1 MLNYPHLVKQICGF
15 YRYKQYLFK
24 YAMIDFSVINSGAS
38 FYKADLHIHSFG
50 EEGSYDVTDTNMTP
64 ENIVDT
70 AIEQGLSIISITD
83 HNEDRNSNRAIKYS
97 QGKKILVIPGIEI
110 STLQGHLL
118 VYFEK
123 YDDLKNFRGK
133 LTISDNKETCAQG
146 IVECL
151 SLAKQYNGIGVLA
164 HIELDSGFEKTIN
177 RFDPKMSAI
186 LTHDTLFALEISDK
200 NSVDLYTDN
209 DQSKDAA
216 ERKRLINER
225 RQALELENNYELPKL
240 MSSDAHTLNKLG
252 LNASG
257 EKKLTRIKLDT
268 LDFNAFRIALLSS
281 NSRIRIEN
289 LIPEKLP
296 RFVGL
301 HIEGGLLDNQTIHF
315 SNNLTCIIGGRGAGK
330 STMLESLRESS
341 GNKSDLS
348 VVDSEVWPEKIYLQ
362 YEDETGQVFNF
373 SREKNATTINTTNP
387 DSLSKIQIESYGQGE
402 TAKTIQF
409 SEKNPQYL
417 IDFLNSFLDLEN
429 LNSEDNALR
438 EKLNDNQSKLRALRI
453 DVSQIPE
460 VTKMKNSLEGKL
472 KQLQQDKASELVN
485 FHLALIR
492 EREIR
497 SSIIADLKSLVERYK
512 EILSD
517 KTIFENFEAINGD
530 EIKVGKDNFVQVK
543 EIVRKFGSIVSS
555 KHSELNT
562 ELTQNISDLNV
573 QLKEWASKEK
583 EIQDKI
589 DAKKK
594 ELEDKGIPFDLGKIN
609 QITKDVVTY
618 QTKLKLLQQKDI
630 DLKALIKEREGLIAA
645 RTDIKNKIYYF
656 HLEFAKTINNNLKNS
671 VDNFFVSVKY
681 KQGNYSP
688 AFESAIKG
696 LSQWRLLKKSE
707 MLVANCTPI
716 AFANAVRSRNLD
728 FMKSISDEDGR
739 VYSDDEINS
748 LLSKALDNFNF
759 EDFDSLMFDDKP
771 SIIVSKTVLD
781 QDGTAKTINRPLN
794 QLSLGQQQSIL
805 LAILLQSKSKV
816 PLLIDQ
822 PEDNLDSEFIYK
834 SIVANLRLIKEFR
847 QVIIVTHNPNIA
859 VLGDAELIVPL
870 KSTSIKSMIIERGSI
885 DNEKTRKLCCEILE
899 GGKQAFKRRQ
909 EIYKI

>member
-1 MLNYPHLVKQICGF
+1 
-15 YRYKQYLFK
+15 
-24 YAMIDFSVINSGAS
+24 MIDFSVINSGAS

-177 RFDPKMSAI
+177 RYDPKMSAI

-497 SSIIADLKSLVERYK
+497 STIITDLNALVAKYK

-517 KTIFENFEAINGD
+517 KTIFNNFETIDSN
-530 EIKVGKDNFVQVK
+530 EIKVGKDNFLQVK
-543 EIVRKFGSIVSS
+543 EIVRRFGNIVAA
-555 KHSELNT
+555 KQSELNT
-562 ELTQNISDLNV
+562 ELAQNIQDLKV
-573 QLKEWASKEK
+573 QLTEWGGKEK
-583 EIQDKI
+583 EIQSKI

-594 ELEDKGIPFDLGKIN
+594 ELEDKGIPFDLGQIN

-618 QTKLKLLQQKDI
+618 QTKLKSLQQKDI
-630 DLKALIKEREGLIAA
+630 DLKALVKEREGLIAA
-645 RTDIKNKIYYF
+645 RTDIKNRIYYF

-707 MLVANCTPI
+707 LLVANCTPI

-781 QDGTAKTINRPLN
+781 QNGTAKTINRPLN

>member
-1 MLNYPHLVKQICGF
+1 
-15 YRYKQYLFK
+15 
-24 YAMIDFSVINSGAS
+24 MIDFSVINSGAC

-209 DQSKDAA
+209 DISKDAA

-497 SSIIADLKSLVERYK
+497 STIITDLNALVAKYK

-517 KTIFENFEAINGD
+517 KTIFNNFETIDSN
-530 EIKVGKDNFVQVK
+530 EIKVGKDNFLQVK
-543 EIVRKFGSIVSS
+543 EIVRRFGNIVAA
-555 KHSELNT
+555 KQSELNT
-562 ELTQNISDLNV
+562 ELAQNIQDLKA
-573 QLKEWASKEK
+573 QLTEWGGKEK
-583 EIQDKI
+583 EIQSKI

-618 QTKLKLLQQKDI
+618 QTKLKSLQQKDI
-630 DLKALIKEREGLIAA
+630 DLKALVKEREGLIAA
-645 RTDIKNKIYYF
+645 RTDIKNRIYYF

-707 MLVANCTPI
+707 LLVANCTPI

-771 SIIVSKTVLD
+771 SIIVSKTVLE

-870 KSTSIKSMIIERGSI
+870 KSTSIKSMIIESGSI

>member
-1 MLNYPHLVKQICGF
+1 
-15 YRYKQYLFK
+15 
-24 YAMIDFSVINSGAS
+24 MIDFSVINSGAS

-50 EEGSYDVTDTNMTP
+50 EDGSYDVTDTNMTP

>member
-1 MLNYPHLVKQICGF
+1 
-15 YRYKQYLFK
+15 
-24 YAMIDFSVINSGAS
+24 MIDFSVINSGAS

-209 DQSKDAA
+209 DISKDAA

-497 SSIIADLKSLVERYK
+497 STIITDLNALVAKYK

-517 KTIFENFEAINGD
+517 KTIFNNFETIDSN
-530 EIKVGKDNFVQVK
+530 EIKVGKDNFLQVK
-543 EIVRKFGSIVSS
+543 EIVRRFGNIVAA
-555 KHSELNT
+555 KQSELNT
-562 ELTQNISDLNV
+562 ELAQNIQDLKA
-573 QLKEWASKEK
+573 QLTEWGGKEK
-583 EIQDKI
+583 EIQSKI

-618 QTKLKLLQQKDI
+618 QTKLKSLQQKDI
-630 DLKALIKEREGLIAA
+630 DLKALVKEREGLIAA
-645 RTDIKNKIYYF
+645 RTDIKNRIYYF

-671 VDNFFVSVKY
+671 VNNFFVSVKY

-707 MLVANCTPI
+707 LLVANCTPI

-771 SIIVSKTVLD
+771 SIIVSKTVLE

-870 KSTSIKSMIIERGSI
+870 KSTSIKSMIIESGSI

-909 EIYKI
+909 EIYKIPVGGINLVHT

>member
-50 EEGSYDVTDTNMTP
+50 EDGSYDVTDTNMTP

>member
-1 MLNYPHLVKQICGF
+1 
-15 YRYKQYLFK
+15 
-24 YAMIDFSVINSGAS
+24 MIDFSVINSGAS

-186 LTHDTLFALEISDK
+186 LTHDTLFALEISNK

-497 SSIIADLKSLVERYK
+497 STIITDLNALVAKYK

-517 KTIFENFEAINGD
+517 KTIFNNFETIDSN
-530 EIKVGKDNFVQVK
+530 EIKVGKDNFLQVK
-543 EIVRKFGSIVSS
+543 EIVRRFGNIVAA
-555 KHSELNT
+555 KQSELNT
-562 ELTQNISDLNV
+562 ELAQNIQDLKA
-573 QLKEWASKEK
+573 QLTEWGGKEK
-583 EIQDKI
+583 EIQSKI

-618 QTKLKLLQQKDI
+618 QTKLKSLQQKDI

-645 RTDIKNKIYYF
+645 RTDIKNRIYYF

-707 MLVANCTPI
+707 LLVANCTPI

-885 DNEKTRKLCCEILE
+885 DNEKTRKHCCEILE

>member
-1 MLNYPHLVKQICGF
+1 
-15 YRYKQYLFK
+15 
-24 YAMIDFSVINSGAS
+24 MIDFSVINSGAS

-209 DQSKDAA
+209 DISKDAA

-497 SSIIADLKSLVERYK
+497 STIITDLNALVAKYK

-517 KTIFENFEAINGD
+517 KTIFNNFETIDSN
-530 EIKVGKDNFVQVK
+530 EIKVGKDNFLQVK
-543 EIVRKFGSIVSS
+543 EIVRRFGNIVAA
-555 KHSELNT
+555 KQSELNT
-562 ELTQNISDLNV
+562 ELAQNIQDLKA
-573 QLKEWASKEK
+573 QLTEWGGKEK
-583 EIQDKI
+583 EIQSKI

-618 QTKLKLLQQKDI
+618 QTKLKSLQQKDI
-630 DLKALIKEREGLIAA
+630 DLKALVKEREGLIAA
-645 RTDIKNKIYYF
+645 RTDIKNRIYYF

-707 MLVANCTPI
+707 LLVANCTPI

-771 SIIVSKTVLD
+771 SIIVSKTVLE

-870 KSTSIKSMIIERGSI
+870 KSTSIKSMIIESGSI

>member
-1 MLNYPHLVKQICGF
+1 
-15 YRYKQYLFK
+15 
-24 YAMIDFSVINSGAS
+24 MIDFSVINSGAS

-50 EEGSYDVTDTNMTP
+50 EDGSYDVTDTNMTP

-645 RTDIKNKIYYF
+645 STDIKNKIYYF

>member
-1 MLNYPHLVKQICGF
+1 
-15 YRYKQYLFK
+15 
-24 YAMIDFSVINSGAS
+24 MIDFSAINSGAS

-64 ENIVDT
+64 ENIVET

-97 QGKKILVIPGIEI
+97 QGKKILVIPGIEV

-209 DQSKDAA
+209 DISKDAA

-373 SREKNATTINTTNP
+373 SREKNATTINTTSP

-429 LNSEDNALR
+429 LNAEDNALR

-530 EIKVGKDNFVQVK
+530 EIKVGKDNFIQVK

-555 KHSELNT
+555 KHSELNA
-562 ELTQNISDLNV
+562 ELTQNINDLNV

-630 DLKALIKEREGLIAA
+630 DLKALVKEREGIIAA

-707 MLVANCTPI
+707 LLVANCTPI

>member
-1 MLNYPHLVKQICGF
+1 
-15 YRYKQYLFK
+15 
-24 YAMIDFSVINSGAS
+24 MIDFSVINSGAS

-123 YDDLKNFRGK
+123 YDDLKKFRGK

-186 LTHDTLFALEISDK
+186 FTHDTLFALEISDK

-225 RQALELENNYELPKL
+225 QQALELENNYELPKL

-417 IDFLNSFLDLEN
+417 IDFLNSFLDFEN

-497 SSIIADLKSLVERYK
+497 STIITDLNALVAKYK

-517 KTIFENFEAINGD
+517 KTIFNNFETIDSN
-530 EIKVGKDNFVQVK
+530 EIKVGKDNFLQVK
-543 EIVRKFGSIVSS
+543 EIVRRFGNIVAA
-555 KHSELNT
+555 KQSELNT
-562 ELTQNISDLNV
+562 ELAQNIQDLKA
-573 QLKEWASKEK
+573 QLTEWGGKEK
-583 EIQDKI
+583 EIQSKI

-618 QTKLKLLQQKDI
+618 QTKLKSLQQKDI
-630 DLKALIKEREGLIAA
+630 DLKALVKEREGLIAA
-645 RTDIKNKIYYF
+645 RTDIKNRIYYF

-707 MLVANCTPI
+707 LLVANCTPI

-771 SIIVSKTVLD
+771 SIIVSKTVLE

>member
-209 DQSKDAA
+209 DISKDAA

-460 VTKMKNSLEGKL
+460 VTKMKNNLEGKL

-497 SSIIADLKSLVERYK
+497 STIITDLNALVAKYK

-517 KTIFENFEAINGD
+517 KTIFNNFETIDSN
-530 EIKVGKDNFVQVK
+530 EIKVGKDNFLQVK
-543 EIVRKFGSIVSS
+543 EIVRRFGDIVAA
-555 KHSELNT
+555 KQSELNT
-562 ELTQNISDLNV
+562 ELAQNIQDLKA
-573 QLKEWASKEK
+573 QLTEWGGKEE
-583 EIQDKI
+583 EIQSKI

-594 ELEDKGIPFDLGKIN
+594 ELADKGIPFDLGKIN

-618 QTKLKLLQQKDI
+618 QTKLKSLQQKDI
-630 DLKALIKEREGLIAA
+630 DLKALVEEREGLIAA
-645 RTDIKNKIYYF
+645 RTDIKNRIYYF
-656 HLEFAKTINNNLKNS
+656 HHEFAKTINKNLKNS

-707 MLVANCTPI
+707 LLVANCTPI

-748 LLSKALDNFNF
+748 LLSKASDNFNF

-771 SIIVSKTVLD
+771 SIIVSKTVLE

-870 KSTSIKSMIIERGSI
+870 KSTSIKSMIIDRGSI

>member
-1 MLNYPHLVKQICGF
+1 
-15 YRYKQYLFK
+15 
-24 YAMIDFSVINSGAS
+24 MIDFSVINSGAS

>member
-1 MLNYPHLVKQICGF
+1 MLNYHNLEKQICGF

-177 RFDPKMSAI
+177 RYDPKMSAI

-497 SSIIADLKSLVERYK
+497 STIITDLNALVAKYK

-517 KTIFENFEAINGD
+517 KTIFNNFETIDSN
-530 EIKVGKDNFVQVK
+530 EIKVGKDNFLQVK
-543 EIVRKFGSIVSS
+543 EIVRRFGNIVAA
-555 KHSELNT
+555 KQSELNT
-562 ELTQNISDLNV
+562 ELAQNIQDLKV
-573 QLKEWASKEK
+573 QLTEWGGKEK
-583 EIQDKI
+583 EIQSKI

-594 ELEDKGIPFDLGKIN
+594 ELEDKGIPFDLGQIN

-618 QTKLKLLQQKDI
+618 QTKLKSLQQKDI
-630 DLKALIKEREGLIAA
+630 DLKALVKEREGLIAA
-645 RTDIKNKIYYF
+645 RTDIKNRIYYF

-707 MLVANCTPI
+707 LLVANCTPI

-781 QDGTAKTINRPLN
+781 QNGTAKTINRPLN

>member
-1 MLNYPHLVKQICGF
+1 
-15 YRYKQYLFK
+15 
-24 YAMIDFSVINSGAS
+24 MIDFSVINSGAS

-50 EEGSYDVTDTNMTP
+50 EDGSYDVTDTNMTP

-834 SIVANLRLIKEFR
+834 SIVANLRLIKA
-847 QVIIVTHNPNIA
+847 IV
-859 VLGDAELIVPL
+859 
-870 KSTSIKSMIIERGSI
+870 R
-885 DNEKTRKLCCEILE
+885 
-899 GGKQAFKRRQ
+899 
-909 EIYKI
+909 